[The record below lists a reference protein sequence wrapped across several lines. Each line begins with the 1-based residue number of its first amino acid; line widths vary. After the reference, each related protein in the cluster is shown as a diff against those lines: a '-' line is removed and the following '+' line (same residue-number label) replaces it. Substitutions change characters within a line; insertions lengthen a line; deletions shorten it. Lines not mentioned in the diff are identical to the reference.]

1 MPQKGDALLFNLPT
15 YSKDEVAS
23 QQIAGVCRALPNDT
37 VWIDYNKQQIL
48 LSYKSDTQPL
58 VIPKKNGRVDISS
71 YNGRFYAYIL
81 HHYEKRNA
89 KVNQYNDFYVDGK
102 VVRSVLITHDYY
114 WIETLPNTFILIPHE
129 ALVGK
134 IYPMKWL

>member
-48 LSYKSDTQPL
+48 LSYKSDT
-58 VIPKKNGRVDISS
+58 
-71 YNGRFYAYIL
+71 
-81 HHYEKRNA
+81 
-89 KVNQYNDFYVDGK
+89 
-102 VVRSVLITHDYY
+102 
-114 WIETLPNTFILIPHE
+114 
-129 ALVGK
+129 
-134 IYPMKWL
+134 